1 MSSLDLH
8 YLAVVTVFLSGLCGT
23 FGAYS
28 YGHHSKAFMTS
39 IVKMFSAGVILSL
52 ALVHISNEVV
62 TELKQV
68 IEYPFGGVS
77 ILFGIIL
84 MSIIEHISHSWNKN
98 DDTHSHDLSVV
109 DIEAPF
115 YIDTGCQHAE
125 CNINDATDEHNDEQ
139 HKHSCITNLNSKS
152 FASVATDKITKKRF
166 MLYVFEFACVFHSFI
181 IGISLGVTTDI
192 STLITLMVALSV
204 HQFLEG
210 ISLGFVVCDAKLSTI
225 KSLIFVVSYSV
236 TTPIGILI
244 GAALQHIYTNKSKI
258 QILAQGS
265 LQGISAGMLIYIA
278 LIQIIAEELSKVELH
293 GNGKLHHKL
302 CMYVSLVMGA
312 ICMCIMALWL

>member
-1 MSSLDLH
+1 MISLDLH
-8 YLAVVTVFLSGLCGT
+8 YIAVVTVFLCGLFGT

-28 YGHHSKAFMTS
+28 YGHHSTMLMTS
-39 IVKMFSAGVILSL
+39 VIKMFSAGVILSL

-62 TELKQV
+62 MELKEV
-68 IEYPFGGVS
+68 VEYPLGGVS

-98 DDTHSHDLSVV
+98 DDNHSPNLSVV

-115 YIDTGCQHAE
+115 YIDTGCEHTE
-125 CNINDATDEHNDEQ
+125 CNVNEATDE

-152 FASVATDKITKKRF
+152 LASVATDKITKKRF
-166 MLYVFEFACVFHSFI
+166 MLYVFEIACVFHSFI
-181 IGISLGVTTDI
+181 IGVSLGVTSNK

-210 ISLGFVVCDAKLSTI
+210 ISLGFVVSDAKLSTI

-236 TTPIGILI
+236 TTPIGICI
-244 GAALQHIYTNKSKI
+244 GATLQHIYTNVSKT

-278 LIQIIAEELSKVELH
+278 LIQIIAEEFSKV
-293 GNGKLHHKL
+293 GIKLQQRL
-302 CMYVSLVMGA
+302 CMYGALVMGA

>member
-1 MSSLDLH
+1 MISLDLH
-8 YLAVVTVFLSGLCGT
+8 YIAVVTVFLCGLFGT
-23 FGAYS
+23 FGAYN
-28 YGHHSKAFMTS
+28 YGHHSKVLMTS
-39 IVKMFSAGVILSL
+39 VIKMFSAGVILSL

-62 TELKQV
+62 TELKKV
-68 IEYPFGGVS
+68 VEYPLGGVS

-98 DDTHSHDLSVV
+98 DDTHHSNDLTIV

-115 YIDTGCQHAE
+115 YIDTCCEHTE
-125 CNINDATDEHNDEQ
+125 CNMNEATDE

-152 FASVATDKITKKRF
+152 FASVATDKIMKKRF

-181 IGISLGVTTDI
+181 IGVGLGVTTNK

-210 ISLGFVVCDAKLSTI
+210 VSLGFVVSDAKLSTI

-236 TTPIGILI
+236 TTPIGICI
-244 GAALQHIYTNKSKI
+244 GTTLHHIYSNISKT
-258 QILAQGS
+258 QIIAQGS

-278 LIQIIAEELSKVELH
+278 LIQIIAEEFSKVELH
-293 GNGKLHHKL
+293 GNVKLQQKL
-302 CMYVSLVMGA
+302 CMYSALVMGA